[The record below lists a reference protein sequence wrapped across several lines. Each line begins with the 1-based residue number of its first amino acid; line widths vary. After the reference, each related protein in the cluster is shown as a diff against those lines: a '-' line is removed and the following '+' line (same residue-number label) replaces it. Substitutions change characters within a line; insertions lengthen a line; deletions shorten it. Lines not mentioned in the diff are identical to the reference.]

1 MRVYI
6 DQLAKEGWIVL
17 ALHDINL
24 VPAVL
29 SCLEDEE
36 RFSAAGSALAL
47 THLSRAD
54 LVNVCYLALMAGI
67 KLTH

>member
-1 MRVYI
+1 MRIYT
-6 DQLAKEGWIVL
+6 DQLDKEGWIVL

-54 LVNVCYLALMAGI
+54 LANVSQSHLPAHMC
-67 KLTH
+67 